1 MKKVGIRH
9 ARLSA
14 AIIAAVYG
22 ASMAHGQTA
31 LTWDPSQTSPPT
43 DGSGSWDTVT
53 PEWYNSTTSST
64 QAWNNSDSPPDTAVF
79 GNDTSSVAS
88 GSGTENTVILT
99 TALNVQD
106 INLGTATNGSS
117 PGYYS
122 FIDYEDG
129 NEPLTLNG
137 NLIKSSAVGES
148 SFELSAPITLPSGNH
163 VVAINDTPGAVP
175 ELAMEE
181 LNDNS
186 LTGPGSITLNN
197 AYNSSG
203 YAQYG
208 TFVLD
213 TDNTYTGGTNI
224 VDGALTANASNALG
238 TGTVS
243 ISNQGALEFGGNGTT
258 QPNSMTITNPVV
270 ISRNTYTGTNYSDYT
285 FAIASTNSGAANN
298 GAVTVTF
305 NSPTFEIDSTNAVLE
320 ADTSDLIINSNL
332 TNGPD
337 VTAGA
342 LTLQGDF
349 AGYVTL
355 NGNNTGLTGGITLTG
370 GVELN
375 ATNYNNLGGPTATLN
390 FSGSGTFHPV
400 GGFMTNFGTL
410 NVNYSTFAGGI
421 DVDSGSTF
429 TIGQN
434 LGTSGN
440 TSGSVGMRGAGTMI
454 LSGTDS
460 LGGSTY
466 WDGWSA
472 APNGS
477 TTVGGVV
484 DVTGTVALGSIHLR
498 SPTVNITGTL
508 TANDPGGG
516 QFDSIGESSNGTNGG
531 PDEAVVNITGTGIF
545 DSTTGDTFY
554 ISDGANTK
562 GTINISGSGQFITG
576 GVTEIG
582 TNAGATATIN
592 QTGGSITIN
601 RSGNFGFVLGDGRN
615 GNGGNGPVGTY
626 NLSNGTFS
634 DENGEIY
641 VGEGNGGGPGEGV
654 WNQTGGTVTFG
665 NWFVVGREGAQGN
678 VTISGGTFTKDSSN
692 GGAEISVGE
701 GGANVCTMTVDNTG
715 VVNEEVGQFFVGN
728 NGSVGVLNVGSPT
741 DPVNASPSLTVNDWF
756 AIGRGNGG
764 TSNGT
769 LNLYDGTVTQQGSN
783 VLDIGGDGGTA
794 TGVVNVYGG
803 TLSALN
809 TWIGESSTDVGT
821 LNMDGGKAS
830 LGNVELALGNTA
842 NGTINLNAGTLTA
855 IGFTAQNN
863 GGTGTPKLFLN
874 GGTLTTTSGNVN
886 NNFVGMKVV
895 SVVSAGGAIIN
906 PNGGYINYNSALTH
920 DSTLSGADG
929 GLTVE
934 GTGTVQL
941 GTPASHLPINTY
953 TGPTTVTGGTLIVS
967 TAGSLPSGGN
977 VANSAAFV
985 VGANST
991 AGNVSGTGTT
1001 TVSSGVAFT
1010 ASNFTQGALVDNGST
1025 KINGSGTIGTSNH
1038 AGAITGTGTVTIGTG
1053 SSGNTIQLAT
1063 NSGGSTI
1070 GALVINSGSTL
1081 DITNNHV
1088 IINYGSGTDPIGS
1101 IATLIADGAYGSGTT
1116 VTWTGTGITSSAAAA
1131 NSLSYGIGY
1140 ADSADPGNPANL
1152 SSGTVEIMYTLLGD
1166 ANLDGKVN
1174 GIDFNLMATNFN
1186 QAVTDGWD
1194 KGDFNY
1200 DGKVNGIDFN
1210 LLASNFNQFAS
1221 QSDVSAA
1228 DITALDNFAAANGIS
1243 LTAVPEPASIGLLA
1257 LGGLCTLRRRRRHT

>member
-148 SFELSAPITLPSGNH
+148 SFELSAPITLPAGNH

-769 LNLYDGTVTQQGSN
+769 LNLYDGTVTQQTSN
-783 VLDIGGDGGTA
+783 YFDIGGDGGNA
-794 TGVVNVYGG
+794 TQGTVNVYGG
-803 TLSALN
+803 TLTTLN
-809 TWIGESSTDVGT
+809 TWIGENSNDTGV
-821 LNMDGGKAS
+821 LNMNGGKAS
-830 LGNVELALGNTA
+830 LGAVEMSLGNTA
-842 NGTINLNAGTLTA
+842 TGTINLNAGTLA
-855 IGFTAQNN
+855 AENFTAQNN
-863 GGTGTPKLFLN
+863 GGTGAADIYFN
-874 GGTLTTTSGNVN
+874 GGTLTAPASDPSGDATNFIGAKVTSI
-886 NNFVGMKVV
+886 
-895 SVVSAGGAIIN
+895 VSAGGAIVN
-906 PNGGYINYNSALTH
+906 PNGNTLIINSALTH
-920 DSTLSGADG
+920 NSAVTTDG
-929 GLTVE
+929 GLTVT

-941 GTPASHLPINTY
+941 GTPSSHLPNNTY
-953 TGPTTVTGGTLIVS
+953 NGGTTVNGGTLLIA
-967 TAGSLPSGGN
+967 TAGALPSGSN
-977 VANSAAFV
+977 VANSASFV
-985 VGANST
+985 LGANST

-1001 TVSSGVAFT
+1001 TVNSGVAFT
-1010 ASNFTQGALVDNGST
+1010 ASAFTQGALVSNGST
-1025 KINGSGTIGTSNH
+1025 TIDGSGTIGTGNH

-1053 SSGNTIQLAT
+1053 SSGNTIHLAT
-1063 NSGGSTI
+1063 NSGGSTL
-1070 GALVINSGSTL
+1070 GSLVINSGSTL
-1081 DITNNHV
+1081 DIANNHV
-1088 IINYGSGTDPIGS
+1088 IINYGSGPDPISS
-1101 IATLIADGAYGSGTT
+1101 IAALIKSGYDGGT
-1116 VTWTGTGITSSAAAA
+1116 WGGTGITSATAAA
-1131 NSLSYGIGY
+1131 NSGSYGIGY
-1140 ADSADPGNPANL
+1140 ADYADAGNPAGL
-1152 SSGTVEIMYTLLGD
+1152 SSGQIEVAYTLLGD
-1166 ANLDGKVN
+1166 ANLDYKVN
-1174 GIDFNLMATNFN
+1174 GTDFTLMAANFN
-1186 QAVTDGWD
+1186 DAVTNGWD

-1200 DGKVNGIDFN
+1200 SNTVNGDDFV
-1210 LLASNFNQFAS
+1210 LLAENFNQFAA
-1221 QSDVSAA
+1221 QSDVTAA
-1228 DITALDNFAAANGIS
+1228 DLVALDNFAAANGIS
-1243 LTAVPEPASIGLLA
+1243 LTSVPEPASIGMLA
-1257 LGGLCTLRRRRRHT
+1257 LGGVCVLRRRRRKV